1 MLNLYILYKND
12 AMKNQFPFNLIHLKN
27 KESRVLY
34 LAMFIMG
41 ACGLAYEYT
50 LSKISG
56 DILGNSVHQ
65 WAAIIAVMMFFM
77 GIGADLQK
85 YFRDEKLSDY
95 FIVFETLLGLIGGFG
110 PIAFIYVF
118 GNYPYYFVPVQ
129 YFFIIAI
136 GLIIGFEIPLITRI
150 NEQYTNALKLN
161 LASVLKM
168 DYIGS
173 LAGALLWI
181 FLLPLLFE
189 QVQSAFFLG
198 GLNAL
203 VALLTYV
210 YFKKHLKHPVLNA
223 LVLLVTIVSLGF
235 GYLHADK
242 WRAYSEQF
250 LYRDPIV
257 YSHTTIYQ
265 HLVLTKTRSG
275 TLSLYINGHL
285 QFNSSDEFIYHENL
299 VHPAMMLAPV
309 HRNVLILGGGDGL
322 ALREVLKYPNVRQV
336 TLCDLDPEMTRIAKE
351 NPFLSALNQSS
362 FSSSRTHIVEN
373 RAIAPGDTF
382 QVFEG
387 NQHLRYTQD
396 GRFVQKVHLF
406 NMDAVN
412 FVDQIDGMFDVIIL
426 DFPDPNAVDL
436 GKLYSLS
443 FYKRLKKHLAVDGL
457 IVQQS
462 TSPYHARE
470 VFLAVGRTMRAAGLV
485 TVPYKDNVPSF
496 GEWGWWLAAHPTYFS
511 AELMQKKLQHLP
523 LLPVPTNYLTN
534 RVVAA
539 NLIFNKGG
547 LKANETFINT
557 LGNNV
562 IYRYY
567 LNAWQNE

>member
-1 MLNLYILYKND
+1 
-12 AMKNQFPFNLIHLKN
+12 MKNQFPFSLKQLKN
-27 KESRVLY
+27 KESRILY
-34 LAMFIMG
+34 FAMFIMG

-77 GIGADLQK
+77 GIGADIQK
-85 YFRDEKLSDY
+85 YFKDSRLSDY
-95 FIVFETLLGLIGGFG
+95 FILFETLLGLIGGFG
-110 PIAFIYVF
+110 PIVFIWVF
-118 GNYPYYFVPVQ
+118 GNYPYYFIPVQ

-150 NEQYTNALKLN
+150 NEQYTATLKLN

-181 FLLPLLFE
+181 FLLPLWFE

-198 GLNAL
+198 SLNAF
-203 VALLTYV
+203 VALLTYL
-210 YFKKHLKHPVLNA
+210 FFRKHLRHPIINGSV
-223 LVLLVTIVSLGF
+223 LVLTVILLGY
-235 GYLHADK
+235 GYLHSEN
-242 WRAYSEQF
+242 WRLDAEQS

-265 HLVLTKTRSG
+265 HLVLTQTRSG

-299 VHPAMMLAPV
+299 VHPAMMLAPSR
-309 HRNVLILGGGDGL
+309 RNVLILGGGDGL
-322 ALREVLKYPNVRQV
+322 ALREVLKYPDVRQAV
-336 TLCDLDPEMTRIAKE
+336 LCDLDPEMTHIARE
-351 NPFLSALNQSS
+351 NPYLSRLNKKS
-362 FSSSRTHIVEN
+362 FHSSRSHVVIN
-373 RAIAPGDTF
+373 RSITPGDTF
-382 QVFEG
+382 HVFEE
-387 NQHLRYTQD
+387 NQHLRYD
-396 GRFVQKVHLF
+396 RVGRPMQKVHLF
-406 NMDAVN
+406 NFDAVN
-412 FVDQIDGMFDVIIL
+412 FVDQIDGLFDVIIL

-443 FYKRLKKHLAVDGL
+443 FYKRLQKHLAADG
-457 IVQQS
+457 IMVQQS
-462 TSPYHARE
+462 TSPYHAKE
-470 VFLAVGRTMRAAGLV
+470 VFLAIGRTMRAAGYV
-485 TVPYKDNVPSF
+485 TLPYKDNVPSF
-496 GEWGWWLAAHPTYFS
+496 GEWGWWLAARPDYYTEN
-511 AELMQKKLQHLP
+511 ELRKKLQHLP
-523 LLPVPTNYLTN
+523 GLRVPTRYLTN
-534 RVVAA
+534 KVIAA
-539 NLIFNKGG
+539 NLVFNKNG
-547 LKANETFINT
+547 LTAAENFVNT
-557 LGNNV
+557 LGNNI

>member
-1 MLNLYILYKND
+1 
-12 AMKNQFPFNLIHLKN
+12 MKSQFPFSLFHLKN

-34 LAMFIMG
+34 FAMFIMG

-77 GIGADLQK
+77 GIGADIQK
-85 YFRDEKLSDY
+85 YFKDERLSDY

-118 GNYPYYFVPVQ
+118 GNYPYYFVIVQ
-129 YFFIIAI
+129 YFFIISI

-150 NEQYTNALKLN
+150 NEQYTAALKLN
-161 LASVLKM
+161 LAAVLKM

-181 FLLPLLFE
+181 FLLPLWFE

-198 GLNAL
+198 GLNAF
-203 VALLTYV
+203 VALLTYL
-210 YFKKHLKHPVLNA
+210 FFRKQLRHPFLNG
-223 LVLLVTIVSLGF
+223 LVLVVTIGSLGY
-235 GYLHADK
+235 GYTQSDNWRVHA
-242 WRAYSEQF
+242 EQS

-265 HLVLTKTRSG
+265 HLVLTRTRSG

-299 VHPAMMLAPV
+299 VHPAMSIAPS

-322 ALREVLKYPNVRQV
+322 ALREVLKYPDVQQV
-336 TLCDLDPEMTRIAKE
+336 VLCDLDPEMTRIAKE
-351 NPFLSALNQSS
+351 NPYLSFLNDSA
-362 FSSSRTHIVEN
+362 FSSSRTHTVLN
-373 RAIAPGDTF
+373 RAVAPGDTF
-382 QVFEG
+382 HVFDA
-387 NQHLRYTQD
+387 NQHLRYSD
-396 GRFVQKVHLF
+396 EGHPVQRVHLF
-406 NMDAVN
+406 NFDAVN
-412 FVDQIDGMFDVIIL
+412 FVDQIDGLFDVIIL

-436 GKLYSLS
+436 GKLYSVS
-443 FYKRLKKHLAVDGL
+443 FYRRLQKHLAADG
-457 IVQQS
+457 IMVQQS

-470 VFLAVGRTMRAAGLV
+470 VFLAIGRTMRAAGFV
-485 TVPYKDNVPSF
+485 TLPYKDNVPSF
-496 GEWGWWLAAHPTYFS
+496 GEWGWWLAARPDYYQ
-511 AELMQKKLQHLP
+511 AEVLHKKLQHLP
-523 LLPVPTNYLTN
+523 VLSVPTKYLTN
-534 RVVAA
+534 QVIAA
-539 NLIFNKGG
+539 NLVFNKNG
-547 LKANETFINT
+547 LDATETFINT